1 MNYRALQAELK
12 ARGLNAKGSKK
23 ELEARYA
30 EWKEGLDGAELIE
43 AVTEAIPPVKKSPI
57 GRKFIFTGDPVGRC
71 DPEFCQMHGLL
82 FKLNGAGVHVSDEI
96 AAKLATHSHFTESK

>member
-23 ELEARYA
+23 ELEARLYA
-30 EWKEGLDGAELIE
+30 DSDPEIKPVAAKPKK
-43 AVTEAIPPVKKSPI
+43 AVI
-57 GRKFIFTGDPVGRC
+57 GRQFIYTGDPGIGKDDGWSAD
-71 DPEFCQMHGLL
+71 DPNFCQMHGLL
-82 FKLNGAGVHVSDEI
+82 FKLNGAGVPVSDEI